1 MRDLRYEREGHF
13 FILEMISEKP
23 IMSQATPSNMLL
35 NAETKIIE
43 ESALSNNTKSRNDT
57 QKHDKRSNKKEMKT
71 EHSPF
76 VQPDIS
82 ENTNYINE
90 YQWTIFH
97 QKSQVLK
104 MRVQML

>member
-1 MRDLRYEREGHF
+1 MV
-13 FILEMISEKP
+13 SEKP
-23 IMSQATPSNMLL
+23 TMSQAIPSNMLV
-35 NAETKIIE
+35 NAETQNIE
-43 ESALSNNTKSRNDT
+43 ESALSNDTKSRNET
-57 QKHDKRSNKKEMKT
+57 QKHDKRSNKKGMKT

-76 VQPDIS
+76 LQSDIS

-97 QKSQVLK
+97 QKSQVLN